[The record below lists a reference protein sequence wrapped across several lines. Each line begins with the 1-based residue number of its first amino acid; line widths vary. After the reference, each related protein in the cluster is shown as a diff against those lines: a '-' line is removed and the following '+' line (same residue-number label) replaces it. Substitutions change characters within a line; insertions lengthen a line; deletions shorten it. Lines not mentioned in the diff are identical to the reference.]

1 MWWPQTALQAISA
14 WLHQASDFTDAL
26 WRLQDPPRP
35 LQRCLGR
42 HRPCG
47 FLAQPPFAGA
57 HVQFVPSRLA
67 ERSRYWWTKCDNYAR
82 QKSVPKYSFSKYAF
96 WASGV
101 RTTASTDRA
110 EKGHITRSLSSVPK
124 CPIQEVRRGLAS
136 GEGFSAASALGR
148 STGLPRKP

>member
-14 WLHQASDFTDAL
+14 WMHQASDFTDAL

-57 HVQFVPSRLA
+57 HVQFVPSRLGLEIKDA
-67 ERSRYWWTKCDNYAR
+67 PAIFRPQFHSPGHPFHQPMLHSSTTK
-82 QKSVPKYSFSKYAF
+82 
-96 WASGV
+96 
-101 RTTASTDRA
+101 
-110 EKGHITRSLSSVPK
+110 
-124 CPIQEVRRGLAS
+124 PIQINA
-136 GEGFSAASALGR
+136 
-148 STGLPRKP
+148 